1 VAIRPTV
8 GRLGHALAGVAAS
21 CRQNISTY
29 APIYATT
36 REYIPARKIP
46 YMEEIYL

>member
-1 VAIRPTV
+1 MA
-8 GRLGHALAGVAAS
+8 AGAGTAAS

-29 APIYATT
+29 APLNATT